1 MDTMSL
7 LYFLCSQEIRS
18 GLSMSEDPFLQT
30 SFKSS
35 LKGICVCM
43 CMCVCVSVCICICMC
58 VCVCMDVYV
67 YVCVSVCVCV
77 CVCVWI
83 YMCVCVYGC
92 VYVLVCVC
100 GGVCVLCVW
109 WQEMP
114 MPLLPQKSVCEWRGN
129 CFSAC
134 HLMALV

>member
-77 CVCVWI
+77 CVCVSPI
-83 YMCVCVYGC
+83 EK
-92 VYVLVCVC
+92 
-100 GGVCVLCVW
+100 
-109 WQEMP
+109 QSKRE
-114 MPLLPQKSVCEWRGN
+114 LLY
-129 CFSAC
+129 FSPKTPISGI
-134 HLMALV
+134 